1 MNHIILGHNIE
12 SSIRARFARPSWN
25 RGYGDVSPHPRFSQS
40 IQNILFYCRHINEA
54 RGRYVT
60 YMIGRFIDL
69 SASEASLRSNPIP
82 KSPKCLLSFPLSDV
96 LNYSPLHPII
106 DQLCRRPKKS
116 KTPSLSELV
125 NYDTIIAIN
134 SKVSG

>member
-25 RGYGDVSPHPRFSQS
+25 RGYGGCIPHPLINITLISPYLILQSGDTSPLKPLPKRPYPRFSQS

-54 RGRYVT
+54 RGEIT

-82 KSPKCLLSFPLSDV
+82 KSPYYFNLFPSWNRGAGGCIPLLL
-96 LNYSPLHPII
+96 
-106 DQLCRRPKKS
+106 
-116 KTPSLSELV
+116 
-125 NYDTIIAIN
+125 
-134 SKVSG
+134 

>member
-1 MNHIILGHNIE
+1 MFRNMNHIILGHNIE

-25 RGYGDVSPHPRFSQS
+25 RGVWGMYPPLASLAHRGTGGVYPPPINQYHTHFSISSNPSIGGYIPLKPLPKRPYPRFSQS

-54 RGRYVT
+54 RGGDP

-82 KSPKCLLSFPLSDV
+82 KSPK
-96 LNYSPLHPII
+96 
-106 DQLCRRPKKS
+106 
-116 KTPSLSELV
+116 
-125 NYDTIIAIN
+125 
-134 SKVSG
+134 